1 MTMTK
6 PHRDSPAI
14 PPPIEERAYQWL
26 ARITSGSASAE
37 DRLALEQWLKEDVLH
52 RQAYEEA
59 VELWR
64 QLGQLAGRPLP
75 RLAEQAAPAMTLPR
89 PVAQRP
95 RRARRRL
102 LAACAA
108 LLSALAVIPQLPF
121 WLADYA
127 TGSGEIRAIALE
139 DGSTMHLNTASAVSV
154 DYTQANRSVRLL
166 AGEAEFVVQ
175 KNPARPFVVT
185 AGDETVRAL
194 GTAFIVRRE
203 AGTVTVTQV
212 ESRVE
217 ITAAQSDPGRKVIL
231 HPGERLQRRSGQP
244 LPEAYA
250 VDAGKAE
257 AWRRGKLIFESAPLD
272 EVIAEINRYRPGAVL
287 LMGRKNAKLPVS
299 GVFDLNRLDR
309 VLAVIE
315 QTLPVKALRVGGG
328 VVLVY

>member
-1 MTMTK
+1 
-6 PHRDSPAI
+6 
-14 PPPIEERAYQWL
+14 
-26 ARITSGSASAE
+26 
-37 DRLALEQWLKEDVLH
+37 
-52 RQAYEEA
+52 
-59 VELWR
+59 
-64 QLGQLAGRPLP
+64 
-75 RLAEQAAPAMTLPR
+75 
-89 PVAQRP
+89 
-95 RRARRRL
+95 

-121 WLADYA
+121 WLADYS

-139 DGSTMHLNTASAVSV
+139 DGSTVHLNTASAVSV
-154 DYTQANRSVRLL
+154 DYTQANRSIRLL

-212 ESRVE
+212 ENRVE
-217 ITAAQSDPGRKVIL
+217 ITAAQSDPGRKVVL

-250 VDAGKAE
+250 VNAGKAE

-299 GVFDLNRLDR
+299 GVFDLYQLDR
-309 VLAVIE
+309 MLAVIE

>member
-6 PHRDSPAI
+6 SRGDIPAI
-14 PPPIEERAYQWL
+14 PPPIEEHAYQWL
-26 ARITSGSASAE
+26 ARMTSGAASAE
-37 DRLALEQWLKEDVLH
+37 DRLALGQWLEEDALH
-52 RQAYEEA
+52 RQAYDEA
-59 VELWR
+59 VELWQ

-75 RLAEQAAPAMTLPR
+75 RLADAGRQPR
-89 PVAQRP
+89 PLSGRP
-95 RRARRRL
+95 RRVGRRVL
-102 LAACAA
+102 MACAA
-108 LLSALAVIPQLPF
+108 LLSALAVIPRLPF
-121 WLADYA
+121 WLADYT
-127 TGSGEIRAIALE
+127 TGNGEIRAIALE
-139 DGSTMHLNTASAVSV
+139 DGSTIHLNTASAVSV
-154 DYTQANRSVRLL
+154 DYTQSERSIRLL

-175 KNPARPFVVT
+175 KNPDRPFVVI
-185 AGDETVRAL
+185 AGDESVRAL

-203 AGTVTVTQV
+203 AGLVTVTQI
-212 ESRVE
+212 ENRVE

-231 HPGERLQRRSGQP
+231 HPGEGLRRRSGQP
-244 LPEAYA
+244 LPASFA

-287 LMGRKNAKLPVS
+287 LMGRKNAELPVS
-299 GVFDLNRLDR
+299 GVFDLHQLNR

>member
-6 PHRDSPAI
+6 SHRDIPAI
-14 PPPIEERAYQWL
+14 PQPIEERAYQWL

-37 DRLALEQWLKEDVLH
+37 DRLALARWLAEDALH
-52 RQAYEEA
+52 RQAYEDA

-64 QLGQLAGRPLP
+64 QLGQLAGRPLS
-75 RLAEQAAPAMTLPR
+75 RLAEPAKALPR
-89 PVAQRP
+89 PLARRP
-95 RRARRRL
+95 RRRRL

-121 WLADYA
+121 WLADYT
-127 TGSGEIRAIALE
+127 TGAGEIRAIALE
-139 DGSTMHLNTASAVSV
+139 DGSTIHLNTASAVSV
-154 DYTQANRSVRLL
+154 DYTQSERSIRLL

-185 AGDETVRAL
+185 AGDESVRAL

-203 AGTVTVTQV
+203 AGLVTVTQI
-212 ESRVE
+212 ENRVE
-217 ITAAQSDPGRKVIL
+217 ITAAHSDPGRMVIL
-231 HPGERLQRRSGQP
+231 HPGEGLKRRSGQP
-244 LPEAYA
+244 LPEAYR

-257 AWRRGKLIFESAPLD
+257 AWRRGKLIFESAPLN

-287 LMGRKNAKLPVS
+287 LMGRKNARLPVS
-299 GVFDLNRLDR
+299 GVFDLHKLDR